1 MKEKSELFSKEIG
14 SPFNSEKDISKR
26 EKNEILTNIKFLLV
40 EAKNSKTISSWGDF
54 CVNAMFA
61 KLLFPKEEK
70 LQFNN
75 DIYKRTH
82 ALSVRT
88 LEKGNFF
95 DHTTIA
101 VAEKILFPEQ
111 WSLRSKDFH
120 SDELFWNKS
129 REIFKDFS
137 KEGKIAKWI
146 AKDHFFY
153 SAQNLKIL
161 APERFKTI
169 NIQKILGNIWQQ
181 DIIEE
186 LESLKKE
193 NYSNFTFL
201 AAPLQI
207 LEYPS
212 RIEIEPDEWKG
223 MEIEAQ
229 KLKEESILSFCEFS
243 SRRNILAAKD
253 IEITNESF
261 DLIF

>member
-1 MKEKSELFSKEIG
+1 MEEKGEIFSKEIG
-14 SPFNSEKDISKR
+14 HPFNSEKDISKR
-26 EKNEILTNIKFLLV
+26 EKRIILTSINYLLA
-40 EAKNSKTISSWGDF
+40 EAKDTNTTSSWAKF
-54 CVNAMFA
+54 CINAMFA

-75 DIYKRTH
+75 EIYKTTH
-82 ALSVRT
+82 TLSEET
-88 LEKGNFF
+88 LKKGNFF
-95 DHTTIA
+95 DHTTVA

-137 KEGKIAKWI
+137 KSGKIVKWV
-146 AKDHFFY
+146 AKDQFFY

-212 RIEIEPDEWKG
+212 RMEIEPDEWGG

-229 KLKEESILSFCEFS
+229 KLKDQSFLSFCEFS

-261 DLIF
+261 DE